1 MIHMI
6 LKLVFRRDRTKYF
19 KTSVRAREACDK
31 VLYSKA
37 VVKKYISYECVCVED
52 GQE

>member
-1 MIHMI
+1 MIYMI

-19 KTSVRAREACDK
+19 KTSVAREACDE
-31 VLYSKA
+31 VLYNKA
-37 VVKKYISYECVCVED
+37 VVNKYISYECVCVED